1 MRKPSGSAC
10 GLWVPS
16 CGRRPPREYYQD
28 DADTL
33 AFFAGDLS
41 TALSTNATLILTR
54 NCVGCRRS
62 ARPGPPAALTVR
74 SESTLKT
81 SAAQPAA
88 LAKVPFQHH
97 VSRVW
102 SCRGP
107 QEKA

>member
-1 MRKPSGSAC
+1 MRKLRGSAR

-16 CGRRPPREYYQD
+16 CARCPPRVYYQD
-28 DADTL
+28 GAETL
-33 AFFAGDLS
+33 ALFAGDLS
-41 TALSTNATLILTR
+41 TALSTNATLTLTR

-62 ARPGPPAALTVR
+62 ARPGLLAALMVR

-81 SAAQPAA
+81 RAAQPAA

-107 QEKA
+107 QAKP